1 MRTGDTKAILT
12 FAPTKQGLGMGVAA
26 REKPARCAS
35 LDPGVPG
42 RSPPSAPAWTPAS
55 PGEKPARCAS
65 PGPGIPGG
73 APAPPRVDGEPGTR
87 PPLLD
92 GSRVT
97 RLTGNPG
104 EGGCLRLRLR
114 LASV

>member
-65 PGPGIPGG
+65 PGPG
-73 APAPPRVDGEPGTR
+73 
-87 PPLLD
+87 
-92 GSRVT
+92 
-97 RLTGNPG
+97 PG
-104 EGGCLRLRLR
+104 ERPRRRAWMESPGRGLRSWTARG
-114 LASV
+114 